1 MLEDKKR
8 IHLIGAGGIGLSGIG
23 RILLKEKKI
32 LSGSDTVATNLTGK
46 LEREGMKFFL
56 GQRAKN
62 ISKDMDLIIASAAIK
77 ENNPELKEAKRRK
90 ISVIIYAEALGLAME
105 KKFGIAVAGTHGKTT
120 TTAMVTTILKEAG
133 ENPSF
138 VIGGEV
144 KELGGNSG
152 IGSSDFLVAEACE
165 FGGNFLHLKPKV
177 AIVTNIEEDHLDYYR
192 DLKEIKKAFV
202 KFISLLPADGFL
214 VISEDAQ
221 ETLASKEDL
230 VVEAKKE
237 LRPKAKVFTYG
248 LKEGNDYQA
257 TGISLQKNSTSFDI
271 LYRKEFSAA
280 LSLKIPGEHNI
291 LNSLA
296 AFAIGHQL
304 GIKKNLIKNA
314 LDNFQGVGRR
324 FEIKGEISRV
334 TVIDDYGHH
343 PTEIKATLSA
353 VRQRYP
359 VSRLIAVFQPHQ
371 YSRTRFFPDDFAKAF
386 KKANLIIVPD
396 IYFVR
401 DSAKEKRLVNSKSLV
416 EKIKKNRGD
425 ALYLP
430 DFTAIVNYLLKIV
443 RSGDVIL
450 TIGAGPVYQ
459 IADELIKRLKNR

>member
-1 MLEDKKR
+1 
-8 IHLIGAGGIGLSGIG
+8 
-23 RILLKEKKI
+23 
-32 LSGSDTVATNLTGK
+32 
-46 LEREGMKFFL
+46 
-56 GQRAKN
+56 
-62 ISKDMDLIIASAAIK
+62 
-77 ENNPELKEAKRRK
+77 
-90 ISVIIYAEALGLAME
+90 LAME

-371 YSRTRFFPDDFAKAF
+371 YSRTRFFLDDFAKAF

-459 IADELIKRLKNR
+459 IADELIKKLKNR